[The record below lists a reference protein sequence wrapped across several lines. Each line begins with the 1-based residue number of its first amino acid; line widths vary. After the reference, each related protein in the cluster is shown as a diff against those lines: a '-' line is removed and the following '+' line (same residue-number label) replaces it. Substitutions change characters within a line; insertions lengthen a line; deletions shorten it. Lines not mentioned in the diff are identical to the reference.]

1 MNREEFLMEA
11 ALRLITAKP
20 EKEVSEIAGM
30 ANELT
35 ERVFAKTEELP
46 ITNENWYDKSFDTTP
61 VTNITGYIERNYS
74 HCGYSVRIARIFS
87 ENNIKTVGDLLH
99 IGRRMF
105 IRYRDVGRGSINR
118 IDDALDE
125 LYNIKGW

>member
-35 ERVFAKTEELP
+35 EQVFAKTEELP
-46 ITNENWYDKSFDTTP
+46 ITNENWYGKSFDTIP
-61 VTNITGYIERNYS
+61 VSNITGCIERN
-74 HCGYSVRIARIFS
+74 HRCGYSARLERVFR

-99 IGRRMF
+99 IGRQAF
-105 IRYRDVGRGSINR
+105 KWFRDVGTGSLRR
-118 IDDALDE
+118 IDEALEE